1 MVALPIS
8 GLFADEIGWESVFYF
23 FGTLGAIWF
32 VFWTIFCYDT
42 PATHPRI
49 LEVLWKFINHT
60 ITLGIV
66 IEIYYHFAV
75 NQGSFT

>member
-23 FGTLGAIWF
+23 FGTLGAFWF

-42 PATHPRI
+42 PSTHPRI
-49 LEVLWKFINHT
+49 LEVHTKEIDISYYKFRNSNSVKKPSST
-60 ITLGIV
+60 FNT
-66 IEIYYHFAV
+66 
-75 NQGSFT
+75 